1 MNLPLMLIVVAE
13 LFGTSLWF
21 SANSAAA
28 DLALAWDLS
37 TQQLG
42 DLTSAV
48 QLGFITGTLAIAL
61 SGLADRF
68 QASRIFAVSALL
80 GALGNAG
87 FAWLAE
93 GVDQA
98 LLYRFVTGVALAGI
112 YPLGMKLV
120 VGWAPD
126 KTGSAL
132 GWLVGM
138 LTVGTAL
145 PHLVRGIGSSWDWRL
160 VALTSSALALA
171 GGIAILLLGDGPD
184 ANHQPP
190 GKRRWGTVLE
200 AFKVPEFRAAVFGYF
215 GHMWE
220 LYAFWTLVPLLI
232 LAADTGADGTGVAML
247 SFAVIGIGA
256 LGCVLGGRWSH
267 HYGSARVAAVAL
279 LSSGLICLL
288 YPFAKFAPGWLQL
301 LLLLLWGLAV
311 VADSPQFSALAA
323 TTCPR
328 HQIGSALA
336 IMNSIGFLITVGSI
350 QLTTALWPL
359 LQQQVSWLLLP
370 GPLLG
375 LWGLW
380 RLWRPRQRN

>member
-1 MNLPLMLIVVAE
+1 M
-13 LFGTSLWF
+13 
-21 SANSAAA
+21 
-28 DLALAWDLS
+28 
-37 TQQLG
+37 
-42 DLTSAV
+42 

-132 GWLVGM
+132 GWLVSM

>member
-28 DLALAWDLS
+28 DLALAWNLS